1 MGSSGSS
8 AALESE
14 GEPSVV
20 VAPAR
25 AAGVT
30 LRPRNRKEETG
41 QKGEQAGPGNPRI
54 RLAGTG
60 SRFPSGKRVT
70 IFASAFN

>member
-30 LRPRNRKEETG
+30 LRSRNRKEETG
-41 QKGEQAGPGNPRI
+41 QKGEQAD
-54 RLAGTG
+54 
-60 SRFPSGKRVT
+60 
-70 IFASAFN
+70 

>member
-1 MGSSGSS
+1 MGSSSSS
-8 AALESE
+8 AASESE

-25 AAGVT
+25 VAGVT

-41 QKGEQAGPGNPRI
+41 QKGEQAD
-54 RLAGTG
+54 
-60 SRFPSGKRVT
+60 
-70 IFASAFN
+70 

>member
-8 AALESE
+8 AASESE

-30 LRPRNRKEETG
+30 LRSRNRKEEIG
-41 QKGEQAGPGNPRI
+41 QKGEQAD
-54 RLAGTG
+54 
-60 SRFPSGKRVT
+60 
-70 IFASAFN
+70 